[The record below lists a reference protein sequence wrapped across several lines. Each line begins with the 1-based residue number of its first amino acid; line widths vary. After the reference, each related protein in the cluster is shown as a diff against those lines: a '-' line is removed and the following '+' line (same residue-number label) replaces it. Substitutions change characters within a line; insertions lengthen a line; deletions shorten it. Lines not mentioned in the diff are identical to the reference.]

1 MVNVPKHSWNLHHT
15 TFIIFIDHGQVNW
28 VGESQFYW
36 HAEPWDYLLTHCVPM
51 TSISF
56 LIETI
61 ERYQLRCKYLKNK
74 KILVRF
80 CLHFWNLTEISNV
93 WKKKINPHSFFIF
106 EITDSENV
114 VRSMPKNSRLR
125 RLFNKTPGK
134 RAQALLKSASHHL
147 YHIHWSPPS
156 PLSWKKSLLLT
167 SKILGLLVNT
177 FAANEKYP
185 VLNRDHLTIANQIQI
200 SQKKKDSL
208 SIFCSI
214 FEI

>member
-15 TFIIFIDHGQVNW
+15 TFITFIDHGQVNW

-93 WKKKINPHSFFIF
+93 WKKKMTLIAFLFSKLR
-106 EITDSENV
+106 T
-114 VRSMPKNSRLR
+114 PKTCLD
-125 RLFNKTPGK
+125 
-134 RAQALLKSASHHL
+134 QCLKSLVWEDSSTRH
-147 YHIHWSPPS
+147 
-156 PLSWKKSLLLT
+156 
-167 SKILGLLVNT
+167 LVNVPKHCWNLHHTT
-177 FAANEKYP
+177 FIIFI
-185 VLNRDHLTIANQIQI
+185 DHHQVHWVGKNP
-200 SQKKKDSL
+200 SYWHPKSWD
-208 SIFCSI
+208 C
-214 FEI
+214 